1 MISQTLLGIV
11 GLIGAACPVVM
22 YYLLEQE
29 KVNPKSLLFFGV
41 NGIGSILIIAASIG
55 EFDWGDIGAVAM
67 ETAWLIISAMG
78 IYKIFNTKLQ
88 GANNDPSIS
97 NND

>member
-1 MISQTLLGIV
+1 MSEMLFMVI
-11 GLIGAACPVVM
+11 GLVGAACPVTM

-29 KVNPKSLLFFGV
+29 KVDPKGLLFFGV
-41 NGIGSILIIAASIG
+41 NGIGSVLIIMASIG

-78 IYKIFNTKLQ
+78 IWKVLQ
-88 GANNDPSIS
+88 GKNQTKGKADATAE
-97 NND
+97 